1 MIADVQSSRA
11 ILEARS
17 SPDAADSG
25 SPVEESLHIQV
36 TIDTEFA
43 FLLIAQFI
51 RQETPTSSRSRQT
64 LPGTALSLSP
74 GTPIRRLAFPGLQ
87 RGFRALKRSARV
99 GCNEDECS
107 RTEHSKK
114 AAGRRQGAPARN
126 SDRSVTPSAP
136 RAAGMWE
143 RQDHPRS

>member
-1 MIADVQSSRA
+1 MLADVQSSRA

-51 RQETPTSSRSRQT
+51 RQETPTSSRSRQA
-64 LPGTALSLSP
+64 LPGTAFALRP
-74 GTPIRRLAFPGLQ
+74 Q

-114 AAGRRQGAPARN
+114 VAGRRQGAPARN